1 MSTFK
6 LGLLTA
12 AVVSSL
18 AVSAHAAPPAYS
30 VTGKIAGPDGG
41 WDLLGVDPASH
52 RLYVARSGGVLA
64 VDLASGAV
72 TPDLV
77 KSVRGHAALP
87 IPGTSMVISTS
98 GGEGKAYLFDGT
110 TGAVSAALTVGKNP
124 DAAAYDPA
132 TKTVWVMNPGSGDIS
147 VVDPAAGKVIDTVA
161 VGGSLEL
168 GAADGKGR
176 MYINIE
182 DKNEVVVLD
191 TKARKLVTRFPLKGC
206 DGPTGIAY
214 DPESRQILS
223 ACANGVA
230 IVSAP
235 DGKLIASLKV
245 GARPDGAAFDE
256 GRHLAFVPSG
266 GEGNIS
272 VIRLGKTPEVI
283 ETVQTTKGAR
293 TIALDEAT
301 GALYLPSAQY
311 GAAPAGGGRPTITP
325 GSFAVLVVTPAK
337 S

>member
-1 MSTFK
+1 MSAR
-6 LGLLTA
+6 LALTTVLA
-12 AVVSSL
+12 AL
-18 AVSAHAAPPAYS
+18 CLSAAARAAAPTYV

-41 WDLLGVDPASH
+41 WDLLGVDPAAH
-52 RLYVARSGGVLA
+52 RLYVARSGGVMA
-64 VDLASGAV
+64 VDLATGTV

-77 KSVRGHAALP
+77 KSQRGHAALP
-87 IPGTSMVISTS
+87 IPGTAMVVSTS

-110 TGAVSAALTVGKNP
+110 AGAISAALTVGKNP

-147 VVDPAAGKVIDTVA
+147 VVDVAAGKVIDTVA

-168 GAADGKGR
+168 GVADGAGKLFV
-176 MYINIE
+176 NIE
-182 DKNEVVVLD
+182 DMNEVVVMD
-191 TKARKLVTRFPLKGC
+191 TRARKLLTRFPLTGC

-214 DPESRQILS
+214 DPRAKQILS

-230 IVSAP
+230 IVSEP
-235 DGKLIASLKV
+235 DGKFIASLKV

-256 GRHLAFVPSG
+256 TRHLAFVPSG

-283 ETVQTTKGAR
+283 ETVQTAKGAR
-293 TIALDEAT
+293 TITLDPST
-301 GALYLPSAQY
+301 GVLYLPSAQY
-311 GAAPAGGGRPTITP
+311 APAVGTARPAMIP
-325 GSFAVLVVTPAK
+325 GSFAVLIVSPAK
-337 S
+337 P